1 MAISFVNPTE
11 MRRLDLSDGDWID
24 VRDRITYGAKQ
35 RLDSVSI
42 RSMVQGDGPA
52 KIDLDMSTFRIER
65 MAAYIVGWS
74 ARKPDGSPVKPDR
87 DSFAALSE
95 HAADEINKALDRHIE
110 ARAEEAKQADGGNP
124 TPASTAPSLSSVSGS
139 AGPEPRY

>member
-65 MAAYIVGWS
+65 MVAYIVGWS

-95 HAADEINKALDRHIE
+95 QAAEEINEALDRHIE
-110 ARAEEAKQADGGNP
+110 ERSNEVKAAEGNP
-124 TPASTAPSLSSVSGS
+124 TPTPIEASYTLASGS
-139 AGPEPRY
+139 VGPEPRY

>member
-1 MAISFVNPTE
+1 
-11 MRRLDLSDGDWID
+11 MRRLELSDGDWIE

-65 MAAYIVGWS
+65 MVAYIVGWS
-74 ARKPDGSPVKPDR
+74 ARKPDGSPAKPDR

-95 HAADEINKALDRHIE
+95 QAADEINEVLDRHIE

-124 TPASTAPSLSSVSGS
+124 TRPPIEASYTLASGS
-139 AGPEPRY
+139 AGLEPKY